1 MLNKQKTLL
10 LLLSRFLEAHPDT
23 QLMAMSSPHG
33 DDDSWEW
40 YLKVLILASSLEGAA
55 IWKPGLK
62 KWNVF
67 LNGLLICR
75 ECCDTSKF
83 TVCKFRQLLGSQNLL
98 RERSLQASA
107 SCQSFKVPLTPLQ
120 KGAKE
125 KECGKKVPFCF
136 QIKIIFMEDQI
147 CEIFIVFVFGCWTIT
162 KVDDFLISRELLKG
176 TFLKKADS
184 NRFMDGMI
192 TYTGKCLVLNWDGV
206 LIHVIQH
213 KVIDSYLVIV
223 PVKALCSILH
233 YEQIILCKI
242 QHKNACIRLEG
253 NLSVFEKFPLFLS
266 SVVVLI

>member
-1 MLNKQKTLL
+1 
-10 LLLSRFLEAHPDT
+10 
-23 QLMAMSSPHG
+23 MAMLSPHG
-33 DDDSWEW
+33 GDDSWEW
-40 YLKVLILASSLEGAA
+40 YLNVLVLASSLEGAA

-62 KWNVF
+62 KLNVF

-107 SCQSFKVPLTPLQ
+107 SCQSFKVPLTSLQ

-125 KECGKKVPFCF
+125 KECGKKMPFCF
-136 QIKIIFMEDQI
+136 QIKIIFIEDQI

-162 KVDDFLISRELLKG
+162 KADDFLIWRKLLKG
-176 TFLKKADS
+176 AFFKKG
-184 NRFMDGMI
+184 RQQQMH
-192 TYTGKCLVLNWDGV
+192 GKWYHAELRRCFEPCNTA
-206 LIHVIQH
+206 QS
-213 KVIDSYLVIV
+213 DSYLVVV
-223 PVKALCSILH
+223 PVEALCSILH

-242 QHKNACIRLEG
+242 QHKNTCIRLEG